1 MKKKELI
8 DYLANKTAMA
18 KIETDVIVTE
28 IFEGIAELVAKG
40 EKVSIPNFGKFE
52 ITETSERVG
61 RNPATGE
68 EIEIP
73 AKNRVKFKPSSN
85 LKNFV
90 NS

>member
-1 MKKKELI
+1 MKKKELV
-8 DYLANKTAMA
+8 DYMSNKTAMA
-18 KIETDVIVTE
+18 KTETDVIMTE
-28 IFEGIAELVAKG
+28 IFEGIAELIAKG

-52 ITETSERVG
+52 ISETAERKG

-73 AKNRVKFKPSSN
+73 AKNRVKFKPSTN
-85 LKNFV
+85 LKDFV